1 MSTPWENPSSP
12 SNDFDL
18 SSFISCTLLF
28 AVGGC
33 HPNQT
38 TRFGVKPV
46 VRANLVVLNGEKA
59 GTEYSDIL
67 VFNSRVVRQLR
78 GSAGKAIL
86 ATVVLDPTSTQGAL
100 ALEEASD
107 EMKNYASEW
116 NLTYPG
122 RIEGLV
128 KAAVEAF
135 HVEEQRQQSAPPM
148 PPAYQPPRN
157 VTAPPRPSAPPPLPP
172 PPAAAAPSTFDSPP
186 F

>member
-1 MSTPWENPSSP
+1 MNAPWENPSAS

-18 SSFISCTLLF
+18 SSFVSCTLLF

-33 HPNQT
+33 HPNQA

-46 VRANLVVLNGEKA
+46 VRANLIALNGERA
-59 GTEYSDIL
+59 GTEFNDVLI
-67 VFNSRVVRQLR
+67 FNSRIVRQLR

-86 ATVVLDPTSTQGAL
+86 GVIVLDPNSTQGAL
-100 ALEEASD
+100 VLEEATQ
-107 EMKNYASEW
+107 EMKDYATAFAAS
-116 NLTYPG
+116 YPG

-128 KAAVEAF
+128 KSAVEGF

-148 PPAYQPPRN
+148 PPQAAPMRSAYGNTPI
-157 VTAPPRPSAPPPLPP
+157 RPSAPPPPP
-172 PPAAAAPSTFDSPP
+172 PPPPSTVDLQDPP